1 VTTDVATY
9 VGAYPYRQ
17 LPDVTTGWLLKQMD
31 RLDIERAWVGH
42 LPSAFSEPR
51 AGAPEL
57 LRLLKPHR
65 DRLLPVPAV
74 HPGLPRFVED
84 LNDARVA
91 GAPAVRVYPMQLG
104 LDPAGGE
111 MRVLAGAAASA
122 GLPILLTVRF
132 EDGRQR
138 HPQDQAGELP
148 AAGVRALVR
157 ADPQVRLL
165 VSHAD
170 RSFIEEVH
178 FGSTPEEARRILWDI
193 AWVWGPPEDHL
204 ALLIETM
211 GLDRF
216 TFGTGM
222 PLRIPDSALARL
234 DLLGLKPNQR
244 HEVLSGNLD
253 RWLAACAA
261 Q

>member
-1 VTTDVATY
+1 MTTDVATY

-17 LPDVTTGWLLKQMD
+17 LPDVTPGWLLRQMD
-31 RLDIERAWVGH
+31 RLEIDQAWVGH
-42 LPSAFSEPR
+42 LPSAFSNP
-51 AGAPEL
+51 ASGTPEL
-57 LRLLKPHR
+57 VRLLKPHA

-74 HPGLPRFVED
+74 TPGPRFVED
-84 LNDARVA
+84 LNPVAAA

-111 MRVLAGAAASA
+111 MRVLASAAAAA
-122 GLPILLTVRF
+122 GLPILLAVRF
-132 EDGRQR
+132 EDPRQR
-138 HPQDQAGELP
+138 QPQDRAAELP
-148 AAGVRALVR
+148 AAAVRALVR

-165 VSHAD
+165 VSHAE

-178 FGSTPEEARRILWDI
+178 FGSTSEEARRILWDI

-211 GLDRF
+211 GIERF
-216 TFGTGM
+216 TLGTGM

-234 DLLGLKPNQR
+234 DLLGLAPEQR
-244 HEVLSGNLD
+244 NLILSGNLKNFS
-253 RWLAACAA
+253 RVTRE
-261 Q
+261 

>member
-1 VTTDVATY
+1 MTTDVATY

-17 LPDVTTGWLLKQMD
+17 LPDVSPAWLLKQMD
-31 RLDIERAWVGH
+31 RLDIEHAWVGH
-42 LPSAFSEPR
+42 LPSAFSEAG

-57 LRLLKPHR
+57 LRLLQPHK

-74 HPGLPRFVED
+74 HPGLPRFTED
-84 LNDARVA
+84 LNDASA
-91 GAPAVRVYPMQLG
+91 ADAPAIRVYPMQLG
-104 LDPAGGE
+104 LDPAGGQ

-138 HPQDQAGELP
+138 HPQDQAAELP
-148 AAGVRALVR
+148 AAAVRALVR

-178 FGSTPEEARRILWDI
+178 FGSTPEEARRILWDV

-204 ALLIETM
+204 ALLVETI
-211 GLDRF
+211 GLERF
-216 TFGTGM
+216 TLGTGM

-234 DLLGLKPNQR
+234 DLLDLKPDQR
-244 HEVLSGNLD
+244 RAVLSGNLE
-253 RWLAACAA
+253 RWRGA
-261 Q
+261 